1 MLGMESNAT
10 VKLVADIAPNLKAAL
25 DRTAKRLGIT
35 KRAAIE
41 QAIHDY
47 VKGNK

>member
-1 MLGMESNAT
+1 MGMANAT
-10 VKLVADIAPNLKAAL
+10 VKLVADISPQLKAAL
-25 DRTAKRLGIT
+25 DRVARAQKIT

-47 VKGNK
+47 VSKGA